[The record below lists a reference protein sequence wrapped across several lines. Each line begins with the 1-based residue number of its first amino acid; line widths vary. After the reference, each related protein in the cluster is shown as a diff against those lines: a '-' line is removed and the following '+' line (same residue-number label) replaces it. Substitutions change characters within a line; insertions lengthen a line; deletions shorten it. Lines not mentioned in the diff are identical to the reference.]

1 MATKDH
7 SIVHVIFVFPLW
19 SIQHS
24 FASDQHEA
32 VHVGRIIQFW
42 YCVLIIGNVGRSNLE
57 RLHLKFG
64 SSMTCFSSLYWKAF
78 DLKYLFDYRIKRVL
92 FDVIKYG

>member
-7 SIVHVIFVFPLW
+7 SIVHVIFVLPLW

-24 FASDQHEA
+24 FASDQREA
-32 VHVGRIIQFW
+32 VHVGRIRYTIFILRAN
-42 YCVLIIGNVGRSNLE
+42 YRDVGRLNLV

-64 SSMTCFSSLYWKAF
+64 SSLICFPQSFVKG
-78 DLKYLFDYRIKRVL
+78 I
-92 FDVIKYG
+92 